1 MIDSGW
7 FIRRALHLGA
17 LSWLASASAAC
28 SPKTGPGDVADT
40 DVAEAARW
48 PACDPTATHQVVS
61 FVHMNDMHGHYN
73 IDDAGA
79 ANVARIRGYFE
90 QVKAEQPYTLFTNGG
105 DDYEKGSVVEPL
117 SQYAATREI
126 SNAMQFDVRVIGN
139 HDLSWSQEELLKYAT
154 DPHAIVLASNIE
166 YIGNDPQGYGAV
178 EYAELQIGCVKVGFM
193 GAVSAPWTAE
203 NTQYE
208 GDYYPEFPTDLD
220 FVEVHRRLIAEH
232 RADVDLL
239 VAVSHLGVGDDEL
252 VADQTDGLDA
262 ILGGHSHTPIF
273 EAEDVG
279 GTLIVQAGSYSQFV
293 ARLDLDV
300 DLTTRKVVDHTYQ
313 LRLTTTDLPADV
325 STEAEVEGILNHY
338 GPDAFT
344 EIGQFKQGV
353 SKLGASML
361 AARGA
366 IQDLGVDAAI
376 MKQSAAFAGVK
387 AGPATQQ
394 SLFEA
399 FLIERQPP
407 GTPGWT
413 ATYTANI
420 SGADLA
426 RMSELDSNEWAV
438 VLPSEIDPT
447 ATYKI
452 ALQKY
457 AASVPANYLP
467 AGVTLSGQ
475 EFAKETWEIL
485 DAWTRA
491 RTAAC
496 LYADSEDSLP
506 NCP

>member
-1 MIDSGW
+1 MLDSVQAP
-7 FIRRALHLGA
+7 RRALSHGVA
-17 LSWLASASAAC
+17 LCVALCAAAC
-28 SPKTGPGDVADT
+28 SPSTDPADTVDT
-40 DVAEAARW
+40 DVAAAPRW
-48 PACDPTATHQVVS
+48 PACDPTATHQTVS

-79 ANVARIRGYFE
+79 ANVSRIRGFFE
-90 QVKAEQPYTLFTNGG
+90 QVKAEQPFTLFTNGG
-105 DDYEKGSVVEPL
+105 DDYEKGSVIEPL
-117 SQYAATREI
+117 SQYAATAEI
-126 SNAMQFDVRVIGN
+126 SKAMKFDVRVIGN
-139 HDLSWSQEELLKYAT
+139 HDLSWSQDELLRYAT
-154 DPHAIVLASNIE
+154 DPSAIVLASNIE
-166 YIGNDPQGYGAV
+166 YIGNDAQGFGAV
-178 EYAELQIGCVKVGFM
+178 EYAELQVGCVKIGFI

-220 FVEVHRRLIAEH
+220 FIEVHRRLIAEH

-252 VADQTDGLDA
+252 VADQTDGLDV

-273 EAEDVG
+273 DLEDVG
-279 GTLIVQAGSYSQFV
+279 GTLIAQAGSYAQYV

-300 DLTTRKVVDHTYQ
+300 DLTSRKIADHTYQ

-325 STEAEVEGILNHY
+325 STEAEVEAILNHY

-344 EIGQFKQGV
+344 EIGQIEQGV
-353 SKLGASML
+353 TKLGASNL
-361 AARGA
+361 AALGA
-366 IQDLGVDAAI
+366 IEDLGVDAAI
-376 MKQSAAFAGVK
+376 MKQSAAFAGIK
-387 AGPATQQ
+387 AGALTQQ
-394 SLFEA
+394 KLFEA

-413 ATYTANI
+413 ATYTASI

-426 RMSELDSNEWAV
+426 RLTELDSNEWAV
-438 VLPSEIDPT
+438 VLPSTIDPS
-447 ATYKI
+447 ATYRI

-467 AGVTLSGQ
+467 AGVTITAP
-475 EFAKETWEIL
+475 EFAKETWEVL
-485 DAWTRA
+485 EAYARS

-496 LYADSEDSLP
+496 KFLDSDTRLP
-506 NCP
+506 TCP